1 MRQCSASFQLPW
13 IIAHRGAR
21 REAPDNTRSA
31 FERAL
36 SYPIDGIELDVQMSV
51 DGMPILYH
59 DRTLNKVGLGR
70 RRVAELTYA
79 RLKTLDWGGWFHRDF
94 AGEPLP
100 TLDQTLSWLADRTRL
115 LIEIKSQPKD
125 HSNGHSTRLTHRVVQ
140 ALNTQ
145 KQFKTLPLILSFDP
159 KVLFSAW
166 KMAPQWRYV
175 LNISE
180 KEPKMLLELPS
191 SATKHLWAL
200 DVNINRLS
208 SELKQWT
215 CDRGLRL
222 FTYTCN
228 TPRHVRRAMDL
239 QVDAVI
245 TDKPGWLRHYFKEL
259 VLKG

>member
-1 MRQCSASFQLPW
+1 MGQYPASFQPPW

-21 REAPDNTRSA
+21 KEAPDNTRSA
-31 FERAL
+31 FKRAL
-36 SYPIDGIELDVQMSV
+36 SYPIDGIELDVQMSA

-59 DRTLNKVGLGR
+59 DRTLSKVGLGR
-70 RRVAELTYA
+70 RRVAELTYT
-79 RLKTLDWGGWFHRDF
+79 RLKQLDWGGWFHRDF

-100 TLDQTLSWLADRTRL
+100 TLDQTLSLLADRTRL

-125 HSNGHSTRLTHRVVQ
+125 RSNGHSTRLTHKVVQ
-140 ALNTQ
+140 ALNCQ
-145 KQFKTLPLILSFDP
+145 KHFKAKPLILSFDP
-159 KVLFSAW
+159 DVLFLAW

-200 DVNINRLS
+200 DVNINKLS
-208 SELKQWT
+208 SKLKQWT
-215 CDRGLRL
+215 RDRGLRL

-239 QVDAVI
+239 EVDAVI
-245 TDKPGWLRHYFKEL
+245 TDRPGWLRHYFK
-259 VLKG
+259 